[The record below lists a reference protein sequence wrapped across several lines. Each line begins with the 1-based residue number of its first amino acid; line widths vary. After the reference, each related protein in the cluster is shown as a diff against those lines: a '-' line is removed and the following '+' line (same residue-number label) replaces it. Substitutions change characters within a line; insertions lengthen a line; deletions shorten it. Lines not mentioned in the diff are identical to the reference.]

1 MFSIECGMVC
11 GGQDG
16 RSTAR
21 WGAVECAHT
30 HITRSDYPRKAWLSS
45 RNWGWALSDVILQEL
60 ELIGE
65 LEQRSES

>member
-1 MFSIECGMVC
+1 M
-11 GGQDG
+11 GGQRLG
-16 RSTAR
+16 GAR
-21 WGAVECAHT
+21 WNVHT
-30 HITRSDYPRKAWLSS
+30 HITRSDYPRKARLSS

>member
-1 MFSIECGMVC
+1 M
-11 GGQDG
+11 GGQRLG
-16 RSTAR
+16 GAR
-21 WGAVECAHT
+21 WNVHT

-45 RNWGWALSDVILQEL
+45 GSWGWALSDVILQEL

>member
-30 HITRSDYPRKAWLSS
+30 HITRSDYPRKAGLSS
-45 RNWGWALSDVILQEL
+45 GSWGWALSYVILQEL